1 MDSFTKELAVAKN
14 RYQVWTS
21 DMVIGAGIAIIGFVA
36 TLVQLNLLVVRW
48 NVELPPM
55 VTHLW
60 PLLLIGAGILLL
72 IEQAEHRAMARQRY
86 IRSGERQ

>member
-1 MDSFTKELAVAKN
+1 
-14 RYQVWTS
+14 
-21 DMVIGAGIAIIGFVA
+21 MVIGAGITIIGFIA

-48 NVELPPM
+48 SIELPPM

-72 IEQAEHRAMARQRY
+72 FEHEEHRTTRQQRY

>member
-1 MDSFTKELAVAKN
+1 MAKK
-14 RYQVWTS
+14 RYQLWTS

-36 TLVQLNLLVVRW
+36 MLVHLDLLVVRW

-72 IEQAEHRAMARQRY
+72 FEEQEHRATHNQRY
-86 IRSGERQ
+86 LRSGERQ

>member
-1 MDSFTKELAVAKN
+1 VAKT
-14 RYQVWTS
+14 RYQLWTS

-36 TLVQLNLLVVRW
+36 TLVHLDFLVVRW

-72 IEQAEHRAMARQRY
+72 IEHDEHRATHHQRY
-86 IRSGERQ
+86 LRSGERQ